1 LYAEA
6 NSADGDAKQ
15 AATLLEPFAA
25 ADSDATFLETFA
37 DALMRSGNPDRARQI
52 LERLLKEKK
61 PGITSPF

>member
-1 LYAEA
+1 MQKATLRT
-6 NSADGDAKQ
+6 GDAKQ

-52 LERLLKEKK
+52 LGAPAQGKK
-61 PGITSPF
+61 PGVISPF